1 VVVLCLLDLICVFC
15 SIVRSQCLKQN
26 KPCSC
31 TSFIDC
37 TFTQVLILVGA
48 NVQSAGDIT
57 PKEGDFNST
66 YRVTQPSIVLRWG
79 IQVGWGRVLVSF
91 YSLN

>member
-1 VVVLCLLDLICVFC
+1 MVVLCLLDLMCLLFY
-15 SIVRSQCLKQN
+15 STLLKQN

-37 TFTQVLILVGA
+37 IFTQVLILVGA

-79 IQVGWGRVLVSF
+79 IQVGWGRVLVGF